1 MKRVFLDLE
10 GTIIDMWDNPILI
23 NVDKIRNFLVKCE
36 VSEIEIFSFAIW
48 DKDDVN
54 AFGDIKES
62 LEKNLCVN
70 IKTTHPLDDVSKIVN
85 KFNRFQLKTIETA
98 SLWGKARSFEDFID
112 ATHENS
118 HCILI
123 DDIVPLKRIENKDTG
138 NIIELINVDSL

>member
-10 GTIIDMWDNPILI
+10 GTIIDMWDNPVLI
-23 NVDKIRNFLVKCE
+23 NVDKIRDFLAKHN

-48 DKDDVN
+48 DENDVN
-54 AFGDIKES
+54 AFDDIKES

-70 IKTTHPLDDVSKIVN
+70 IKTTHPLNDVSKIVN
-85 KFNRFQLKTIETA
+85 KFNHFQLKAIETA

-123 DDIVPLKRIENKDTG
+123 DDIIPMKRIENKDTG